1 MAEQM
6 NEILS
11 SHRKV
16 ADEAVADV
24 MLDAFREVG
33 AFLAETEEA
42 EGVVLEFDKGAG
54 AFNPADLENALVHW
68 RKQDLVEWFIGLS
81 ELERTTLIMRFL
93 DYDRLRIQEF
103 RARYPKAFMKWSA
116 EEDAE
121 LSAMYSGQ
129 CSWREMSAH
138 FGRNTN
144 ALKLRLERLGFD
156 LGANAG
162 RSRFHPRPQ
171 PGAGSAGAGSAGAG
185 SAGAS
190 PTQPAAGS
198 SGARPTQPAAGST
211 GGSYGSSSNGIG
223 DSSDSN
229 SSGGNGI
236 GDNNGI
242 GSSNGIGD
250 SNGSF
255 GIGDSEFSGSG
266 GSFGIGSSE
275 FNGSGFDNGVQE
287 IKPPEETGI
296 AGPAPGSPR
305 ADIFP
310 PPLGWDE
317 D

>member
-1 MAEQM
+1 M

-54 AFNPADLENALVHW
+54 AFKPADLENALVHW

-162 RSRFHPRPQ
+162 RSRFHPRPL
-171 PGAGSAGAGSAGAG
+171 AGSESTGAI
-185 SAGAS
+185 
-190 PTQPAAGS
+190 PIQPAAGS
-198 SGARPTQPAAGST
+198 SGGS
-211 GGSYGSSSNGIG
+211 
-223 DSSDSN
+223 
-229 SSGGNGI
+229 
-236 GDNNGI
+236 NGI
-242 GSSNGIGD
+242 GSSIGDNIGGSKFND

-255 GIGDSEFSGSG
+255 GIGGSEFNDSNGSFGIGGSEFSGSG
-266 GSFGIGSSE
+266 SD
-275 FNGSGFDNGVQE
+275 FDNGVQE

-296 AGPAPGSPR
+296 AGPTPSSPL
-305 ADIFP
+305 AGIFP

>member
-1 MAEQM
+1 MYRISEMAEQM

-16 ADEAVADV
+16 ADEAVMDV

-33 AFLAETEEA
+33 ALLAETEEA

-54 AFNPADLENALVHW
+54 AFKPADLENALVHW

-93 DYDRLRIQEF
+93 DYDRMRAQEF

-121 LSAMYSGQ
+121 LAAMYKGQ
-129 CSWREMSAH
+129 YPWREMSAH

-156 LGANAG
+156 LGANGG
-162 RSRFHPRPQ
+162 RSRFHPRPL
-171 PGAGSAGAGSAGAG
+171 PGAGS
-185 SAGAS
+185 
-190 PTQPAAGS
+190 T
-198 SGARPTQPAAGST
+198 
-211 GGSYGSSSNGIG
+211 
-223 DSSDSN
+223 
-229 SSGGNGI
+229 GGNGI
-236 GDNNGI
+236 GDSVFS
-242 GSSNGIGD
+242 GSD
-250 SNGSF
+250 GSF
-255 GIGDSEFSGSG
+255 GIGGSKFSGSD
-266 GSFGIGSSE
+266 
-275 FNGSGFDNGVQE
+275 FDNGVQE

-296 AGPAPGSPR
+296 AGPTSGSPQ

-310 PPLGWDE
+310 PPLSWDE

>member
-1 MAEQM
+1 M

-33 AFLAETEEA
+33 ALLAETEEA
-42 EGVVLEFDKGAG
+42 EGAVLEFDKGAG
-54 AFNPADLENALVHW
+54 AFKPADLENALVHW

-81 ELERTTLIMRFL
+81 ELERTTLIMKFL

-121 LSAMYSGQ
+121 LAAMYSGQ

-171 PGAGSAGAGSAGAG
+171 PGAGSAGAIPA
-185 SAGAS
+185 
-190 PTQPAAGS
+190 QPAAG
-198 SGARPTQPAAGST
+198 
-211 GGSYGSSSNGIG
+211 
-223 DSSDSN
+223 

-236 GDNNGI
+236 GD
-242 GSSNGIGD
+242 
-250 SNGSF
+250 SF
-255 GIGDSEFSGSG
+255 GIGG
-266 GSFGIGSSE
+266 SE

-296 AGPAPGSPR
+296 AGPTPDSPQ

-317 D
+317 DFGLNGFE

>member
-33 AFLAETEEA
+33 ALLAETEEA

-54 AFNPADLENALVHW
+54 AFKPADLENALVHW

-81 ELERTTLIMRFL
+81 ELERTTLMSRFL
-93 DYDRLRIQEF
+93 DYDRMRMQEF

-162 RSRFHPRPQ
+162 RSRFHPRPL
-171 PGAGSAGAGSAGAG
+171 AGSESAGAI
-185 SAGAS
+185 
-190 PTQPAAGS
+190 PIQPAAGS
-198 SGARPTQPAAGST
+198 SGGSEFSGSGI
-211 GGSYGSSSNGIG
+211 GGSNGIG
-223 DSSDSN
+223 SN
-229 SSGGNGI
+229 I
-236 GDNNGI
+236 GGI
-242 GSSNGIGD
+242 GSNIGG
-250 SNGSF
+250 SEFSSSGSSF

-266 GSFGIGSSE
+266 SD
-275 FNGSGFDNGVQE
+275 FDNGVQE

-296 AGPAPGSPR
+296 AGPTPSSPL
-305 ADIFP
+305 AGIFP

-317 D
+317 DYGVNGFE

>member
-54 AFNPADLENALVHW
+54 AFKPADLENALVHW

-171 PGAGSAGAGSAGAG
+171 PGAGSAGA
-185 SAGAS
+185 S

-198 SGARPTQPAAGST
+198 SG
-211 GGSYGSSSNGIG
+211 GSYGSSS
-223 DSSDSN
+223 S
-229 SSGGNGI
+229 
-236 GDNNGI
+236 
-242 GSSNGIGD
+242 
-250 SNGSF
+250 
-255 GIGDSEFSGSG
+255 GIGDSEFSGSNG
-266 GSFGIGSSE
+266 SNGIGDSNGIGSSFGIGGSE
-275 FNGSGFDNGVQE
+275 FSGSGFDNSVQE
-287 IKPPEETGI
+287 IKPPKETGI

>member
-1 MAEQM
+1 M

-33 AFLAETEEA
+33 ALLAETEEA
-42 EGVVLEFDKGAG
+42 EGAVLEFDKGAG
-54 AFNPADLENALVHW
+54 AFKPEDLEKVLVHW

-81 ELERTTLIMRFL
+81 ELERTTLMSRFL
-93 DYDRLRIQEF
+93 DYDRMRIQEF

-121 LSAMYSGQ
+121 LAAMYKGQ
-129 CSWREMSAH
+129 CPWREMSAH

-171 PGAGSAGAGSAGAG
+171 PGAGSAGAIPA
-185 SAGAS
+185 
-190 PTQPAAGS
+190 QPAAGS
-198 SGARPTQPAAGST
+198 SGR
-211 GGSYGSSSNGIG
+211 SYGSSSFGIE
-223 DSSDSN
+223 
-229 SSGGNGI
+229 
-236 GDNNGI
+236 
-242 GSSNGIGD
+242 
-250 SNGSF
+250 GSF
-255 GIGDSEFSGSG
+255 GIGDSEFSGSD
-266 GSFGIGSSE
+266 GSFGIGGSNSSNSSNGSFGIGGSE
-275 FNGSGFDNGVQE
+275 FSGSNGSFGVGDSEFSGSGFDNGVQE
-287 IKPPEETGI
+287 IMPPEETGI

>member
-1 MAEQM
+1 MYRISEMAEQM

-54 AFNPADLENALVHW
+54 AFKPADLENALVHW

-81 ELERTTLIMRFL
+81 ELERTTLMSRFL
-93 DYDRLRIQEF
+93 DYDRMRMQEF

-121 LSAMYSGQ
+121 LAAMYKGQ
-129 CSWREMSAH
+129 CPWREMSAR

-171 PGAGSAGAGSAGAG
+171 PGAGSAGAGN
-185 SAGAS
+185 AGAS

-198 SGARPTQPAAGST
+198 TGARPTQPAAGSS
-211 GGSYGSSSNGIG
+211 GGSYGSSSSGIGGSFSIGDSNGIG
-223 DSSDSN
+223 DSEFNGSGGSN
-229 SSGGNGI
+229 S
-236 GDNNGI
+236 I
-242 GSSNGIGD
+242 GSSNGIG
-250 SNGSF
+250 S
-255 GIGDSEFSGSG
+255 
-266 GSFGIGSSE
+266 SFGIGSSE

-296 AGPAPGSPR
+296 AGPAPGSPQTG
-305 ADIFP
+305 IFP

>member
-42 EGVVLEFDKGAG
+42 EGAVLEFDKGAG
-54 AFNPADLENALVHW
+54 AFKPEDLEKVLVHW

-81 ELERTTLIMRFL
+81 ELERTTLMSRFL
-93 DYDRLRIQEF
+93 DYDRMRIQEF

-171 PGAGSAGAGSAGAG
+171 PGAGSAGAIPA
-185 SAGAS
+185 
-190 PTQPAAGS
+190 QPAAGS
-198 SGARPTQPAAGST
+198 SG
-211 GGSYGSSSNGIG
+211 GSYGSSSFGIEG
-223 DSSDSN
+223 SN
-229 SSGGNGI
+229 SV
-236 GDNNGI
+236 
-242 GSSNGIGD
+242 
-250 SNGSF
+250 
-255 GIGDSEFSGSG
+255 GDSEFSGSDG
-266 GSFGIGSSE
+266 IGGSNGIEGSFGIGSSE
-275 FNGSGFDNGVQE
+275 FNGSNGSFGIGDSNGIGDSEFSGSNGSFGVGDSEFSGSGFDNGVQE

>member
-54 AFNPADLENALVHW
+54 AFKPADLENALVHW

-81 ELERTTLIMRFL
+81 ELERTTLIMKFL

-129 CSWREMSAH
+129 CSWREMSAR

-171 PGAGSAGAGSAGAG
+171 PGAGSAGAGSTGAG

-198 SGARPTQPAAGST
+198 SGGSGGNGS
-211 GGSYGSSSNGIG
+211 GGSFGIG
-223 DSSDSN
+223 DS
-229 SSGGNGI
+229 NGF
-236 GDNNGI
+236 

-287 IKPPEETGI
+287 IKPPKETGI
-296 AGPAPGSPR
+296 AGPAPGNPQTG
-305 ADIFP
+305 IFP

-317 D
+317 DFGLNGFE